1 MRIFFVILKKEFK
14 NFQVRKAMKKWY
26 CMMIAILL
34 ILPFVKYDIAILNT
48 HEKSCLY
55 ISMLLT
61 LLIPNTLSLDV
72 IGGEKYHRTLIT
84 LISAPIKIRTIIL
97 GKVSFITIL
106 SALYAFIAFI
116 ITNLELRLFYK
127 TSMHSI
133 GLEWSELLNLYL
145 MLICFVIIIAFLG
158 SILSLTI
165 RNLKLSGYFVSVVGI
180 GIVLLIYKAANMS
193 KLYMNYFLL
202 TAELVVVILFFI
214 SSFVT
219 KQRVMK
225 IIN

>member
-1 MRIFFVILKKEFK
+1 LEAINSMKSNLFITFEGPEGAGKTTVIQK
-14 NFQVRKAMKKWY
+14 
-26 CMMIAILL
+26 IAERLVEINIDVLATREPGG
-34 ILPFVKYDIAILNT
+34 IEIA
-48 HEKSCLY
+48 E
-55 ISMLLT
+55 
-61 LLIPNTLSLDV
+61 
-72 IGGEKYHRTLIT
+72 
-84 LISAPIKIRTIIL
+84 KIRTIIL

-165 RNLKLSGYFVSVVGI
+165 RNLKLSGYFVSAVGI
-180 GIVLLIYKAANMS
+180 GIVLLIYKAVNMS

-202 TAELVVVILFFI
+202 AAELVVVILFFI

-225 IIN
+225 IIK